1 MIVEFSWRLLLFF
14 IVVGLIQTALDA
26 LALSAWRSFV
36 RRRGWNAWLYIAPI
50 VVGVVMFCLF
60 PYTVYLRQTEW
71 YPSSLNKIL
80 HKILAVWYMPKIL
93 VAAFLLSLALL
104 RQYRKHLQTRLVGWL
119 EWATVQA
126 SSSLSSFSSL
136 FSFSSSSP
144 GARKIARFFSSAF
157 RSSPPERSPQRETS
171 LSRRAFLSKA
181 THLGGYAVAAAPLAA
196 LGADAYFTLYDFD
209 VRRVQIPVKNLP
221 RQFEGFTIAQIS
233 DIHAGSFFSDK
244 PMQEVCRILE
254 DLKPDMT
261 VVTGDWVNWKF
272 NELPAVMRQIERLA
286 RFAAR
291 PSAFGAF
298 GCLGN
303 HDHYVGG
310 AAHDELL
317 AMIRSS
323 GVRLL
328 VNENAVLDV
337 DGARLQLGAIDN
349 VGLRQNYGKLNLALE
364 GFSPEN
370 PTILLAH
377 DPTFWDKRI
386 HAKPFETEAGAL
398 LVELTLSGHTHGGQ
412 VGLNLLG
419 VGITPAALMYKQIAG
434 LYADDYHLGQHIYV
448 NRGIGTTG
456 IPLRIG
462 IPPEITLIS
471 LTSEARRGSNAR
483 KKEENCK
490 T

>member
-1 MIVEFSWRLLLFF
+1 MVIEFSWRLLLFF
-14 IVVGLIQTALDA
+14 VAVGAIQTALDA
-26 LALSAWRSFV
+26 LALSAWRSFA
-36 RRRGWNAWLYIAPI
+36 RKRGWSAWIYIVPI
-50 VVGVVMFCLF
+50 AIGVVMFCLF

-71 YPSSLNKIL
+71 YPSPLNKIL

-93 VAAFLLSLALL
+93 IAAFLLSLALFRL
-104 RQYRKHLQTRLVGWL
+104 YRTRFQERLVHIL
-119 EWATVQA
+119 ERASARATSTARAAFRALARARAVFFSA
-126 SSSLSSFSSL
+126 PSSLSS
-136 FSFSSSSP
+136 SSSS
-144 GARKIARFFSSAF
+144 SSVL
-157 RSSPPERSPQRETS
+157 SSPATPSEPS
-171 LSRRAFLSKA
+171 LSRRAFLVKVA
-181 THLGGYAVAAAPLAA
+181 HLGGYAVAAAPLAA

-209 VRRVQIPVKNLP
+209 VRRVHIPVRNLP

-244 PMQEVCRILE
+244 PMQEVCRIVE
-254 DLKPDMT
+254 ELKPDMT

-272 NELPAVMRQIERLA
+272 TELPAVMPQIERLA
-286 RFAAR
+286 RFASR
-291 PSAFGAF
+291 PSAFGAW

-310 AAHDELL
+310 EAHDALL

-323 GVRLL
+323 GARLL

-349 VGLRQNYGKLNLALE
+349 VGLRQNYGKLERALE
-364 GFSPEN
+364 GFSPEH

-386 HAKPFETEAGAL
+386 HAKPFETEAGNL
-398 LVELTLSGHTHGGQ
+398 LVDLTLSGHTHGGQ
-412 VGLNLLG
+412 MGLNLLG

-471 LTSEARRGSNAR
+471 LTRA
-483 KKEENCK
+483 
-490 T
+490 